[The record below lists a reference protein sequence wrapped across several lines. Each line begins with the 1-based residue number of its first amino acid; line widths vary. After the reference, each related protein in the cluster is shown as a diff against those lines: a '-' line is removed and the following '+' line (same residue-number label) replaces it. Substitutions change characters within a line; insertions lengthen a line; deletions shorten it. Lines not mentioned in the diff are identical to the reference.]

1 MTTSTHRPPSQPRRL
16 TGADTGTR
24 RAYRIA
30 QLVGV
35 VAVVAFLVAIGL
47 VLRGGDDDPAPGPS
61 GEVVAPANLAD
72 SGWVTVGDGP
82 VTVAIYFDYLCPAC
96 GAFEEANGDELQR
109 LLESGDITVELRPI
123 AFLDDLSAG
132 SEYSTRSANAL
143 ATVVDA
149 APGRAWAF
157 HRALYRYQ
165 PAEGSA
171 GHTDDELAAIAHE
184 VEVPVEV
191 AARFA
196 DGDFEAWTAERT
208 ERAFADGVEG
218 TPTILV
224 DGVTF
229 EGDPYTVGPL
239 TDAVEQAAP

>member
-1 MTTSTHRPPSQPRRL
+1 MSTSTHRPPPQRQRR
-16 TGADTGTR
+16 TAANTGTR
-24 RAYRIA
+24 RAYRVAQYAGGLAVIA
-30 QLVGV
+30 FV
-35 VAVVAFLVAIGL
+35 VAIGL
-47 VLRGGDDDPAPGPS
+47 VLRGGDGDPAPRTS
-61 GEVVAPANLAD
+61 GEVVAPANLTE
-72 SGWVTVGDGP
+72 SGWIPVGDGP
-82 VTVAIYFDYLCPAC
+82 VKVAVYFDYLCPAC
-96 GAFEEANGDELQR
+96 GAFEAANGDELQR
-109 LLESGDITVELRPI
+109 LLDSGDVTVELRPI
-123 AFLDDLSAG
+123 AFLDDLSEG
-132 SEYSTRSANAL
+132 TEYSTRSANAL
-143 ATVVDA
+143 ATVADA
-149 APGRAWAF
+149 APDRVWAF

-165 PAEGSA
+165 PEEGSA
-171 GHTDDELAAIAHE
+171 GLSDEDLAAIAHE

-239 TDAVEQAAP
+239 TAAVEQAAP

>member
-1 MTTSTHRPPSQPRRL
+1 MTTSTHRPPPQRQRR
-16 TGADTGTR
+16 TVANTGTR

-30 QLVGV
+30 QYAGV
-35 VAVVAFLVAIGL
+35 LAVIAFVVAIGL
-47 VLRGGDDDPAPGPS
+47 VLRGGDDDPTPGTS
-61 GEVVAPANLAD
+61 GEVVAPANLTE
-72 SGWVTVGDGP
+72 SGWIAVGEGP

-96 GAFEEANGDELQR
+96 GAFEGANGEELQR
-109 LLESGDITVELRPI
+109 LLDAGDITVELRPI

-143 ATVVDA
+143 ATVVDG
-149 APGRAWAF
+149 APDKAWAF

-165 PAEGSA
+165 PEEGVA

-239 TDAVEQAAP
+239 TAAVEQAAP